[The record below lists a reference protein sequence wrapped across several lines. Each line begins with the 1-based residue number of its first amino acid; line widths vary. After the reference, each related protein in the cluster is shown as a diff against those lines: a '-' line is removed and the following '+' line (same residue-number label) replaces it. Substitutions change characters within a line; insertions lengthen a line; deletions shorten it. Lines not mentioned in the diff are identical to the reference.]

1 MKLIP
6 TPESE
11 LGGGLDLPGAPG
23 HEALVHA
30 VVLPLQVE
38 DLQCLHVD
46 GDPAP
51 APAQR
56 HSVLLPGD
64 GGAVPLLRE
73 ALHEDQSEVSVVS
86 QSAASIYLHVRL
98 STNVNNLL
106 RRDQI

>member
-1 MKLIP
+1 MRRNGIL
-6 TPESE
+6 TSESE
-11 LGGGLDLPGAPG
+11 LRGGLDLPHAPG

-38 DLQCLHVD
+38 DLQCLAVD

-56 HSVLLPGD
+56 HPVLLPGD
-64 GGAVPLLRE
+64 GGPVPLLGE
-73 ALHEDQSEVSVVS
+73 A
-86 QSAASIYLHVRL
+86 LHVRL
-98 STNVNNLL
+98 PTNVNNLL